1 MGRRREVMV
10 SSVGKNILSDI
21 ERNQLCENGKWIFVS
36 TRLFEFLFSSKSYS
50 FREMKASFLE
60 NCC

>member
-50 FREMKASFLE
+50 IL
-60 NCC
+60 

>member
-10 SSVGKNILSDI
+10 SSVGSREKYII
-21 ERNQLCENGKWIFVS
+21 GYVERGEKSLVLVREWKVDF
-36 TRLFEFLFSSKSYS
+36 RFDFSS
-50 FREMKASFLE
+50 EMKASFLE